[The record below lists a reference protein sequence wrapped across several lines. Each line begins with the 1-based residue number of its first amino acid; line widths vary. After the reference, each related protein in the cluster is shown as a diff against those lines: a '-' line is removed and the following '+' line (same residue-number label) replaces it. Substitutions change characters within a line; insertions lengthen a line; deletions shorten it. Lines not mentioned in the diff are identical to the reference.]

1 MQRPKIIAHR
11 GVTGRYPEN
20 TLPAFA
26 AAIEAGADGVE
37 FDVRFTGDGQLVVH
51 HDAALGRVFSGN
63 AALKLSTAHELRRL
77 SGGTPEVRI
86 PLLEEVL
93 DLLEQRGREGFMIH
107 MELKIDDPEFVGR
120 ETEIAQAVKQFRYAD
135 DVTISSFNHHSL
147 QRWRTAM
154 PQTATG
160 MLYMEHMV
168 DPWLYAAHLGV
179 GGLHPY
185 LPTVSRELV
194 AECHAR
200 GFRVCPF
207 TVNRVADVEY
217 MADCGVDALFTD
229 DVASCQSV
237 LS

>member
-11 GVTGRYPEN
+11 GVAGQYPEN

-26 AAIEAGADGVE
+26 AAIDAGADGVE
-37 FDVRFTGDGQLVVH
+37 FDVRFTGDGQLIVH
-51 HDAALGRVFSGN
+51 HDAALGRVFPGS
-63 AALKLSTAHELRRL
+63 AQLKLSTAHELRQL
-77 SGGTPEVRI
+77 SGGASGAHI

-93 DLLEQRGREGFMIH
+93 DLFEQRGREGFMIH

-120 ETEIAQAVKQFRYAD
+120 ETEIARVVKQFRYAG
-135 DVTISSFNHHSL
+135 DVTVSSFNHHSL
-147 QRWRTAM
+147 QRWRTTM
-154 PQTATG
+154 PTTATG

-179 GGLHPY
+179 SGLHPY
-185 LPTVSRELV
+185 LPTVSRDLV
-194 AECHAR
+194 TECHAR
-200 GFRVCPF
+200 GFCVCPF
-207 TVNRVADVEY
+207 TVNRGADIEY

-229 DVASCQSV
+229 DVASCQRV